1 MVSRVIYDV
10 HKSPFISSGS
20 YGRMLFVI
28 NHCFFVVRV
37 NSEVCCRLI
46 MNMYKRI
53 YVYQKILI
61 RLFSLCWRF
70 EFYVETVF
78 SKKSFGSSLL
88 H

>member
-1 MVSRVIYDV
+1 MY
-10 HKSPFISSGS
+10 
-20 YGRMLFVI
+20 
-28 NHCFFVVRV
+28 
-37 NSEVCCRLI
+37 
-46 MNMYKRI
+46 MYKRI